1 MSLIDDNIRNAMKIV
16 RKTQENVG
24 KLMTFTKNL
33 VKESDFGYILLTE
46 NFLRYSSDADRWGWT
61 FGSFIL
67 LFKRNDDIKNIIYG
81 MQIDLDDAAIRVAKY
96 FFDNE
101 INYETRISPAE
112 SNKYT
117 NPLWGEGIFDLNP
130 SETFTKSVPKADYIR
145 EKYSGLNCVMFAE
158 FPLSEINAGNVQEK
172 IFGTFD
178 KLAELK
184 S

>member
-117 NPLWGEGIFDLNP
+117 NPLWGEGIFDLNHY
-130 SETFTKSVPKADYIR
+130 ETFTKSIPKSDYIS
-145 EKYSGLNCVMFAE
+145 EKYSGLNYVLFSE

-178 KLAELK
+178 KLAALK